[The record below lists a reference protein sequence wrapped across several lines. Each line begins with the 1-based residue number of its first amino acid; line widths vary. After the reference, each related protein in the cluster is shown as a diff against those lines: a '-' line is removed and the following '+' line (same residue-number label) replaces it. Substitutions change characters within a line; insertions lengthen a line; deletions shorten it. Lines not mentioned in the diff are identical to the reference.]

1 MTASQENV
9 MHEKSLTELRAALA
23 AKECSAVELAQLY
36 LDRIDAAGSLNAF
49 IQVDPA
55 LTLAQAKAADA
66 LLASGNA
73 GPLTGVP
80 VAHKD
85 VFVTRGWRATAGS
98 KMLANYESPFDATVV
113 ERLNRAGM
121 VCVGKTNMDEFAMG
135 SSNENSYFGP
145 VLNPWDRAAVPGG
158 SSGGSAAAVAAR
170 LVPVATGTDTGGSI
184 RQPASFSGVT
194 GIKPTY
200 GRVSRYGMI
209 AFASSLDQAGP
220 FARDAASCATLLNAM
235 AGFDER
241 DSTSLARDDE
251 DYTRHLGKTWSGD
264 EVMGAARPLAGLRIG
279 LPKEYFGAGLADDV
293 RAAIDAALKQYEAL
307 GATLVDVSLPKTEL
321 SIPVYYVIAPAEASS
336 NLSRFDGVRYG
347 HRAAGYRDLLDMYK
361 KSRAEGFGP
370 EVKRRILVGA
380 YVLSHGYYDAYYLQA
395 QKIRRI
401 IAQDFQEAFEH
412 CDVIMGP
419 VAPSVAW
426 DLGAKGDDPVQMYL
440 ADIYTLSVSLAG
452 LPGMSVPCGFGAG
465 PNARRPVGLQ
475 IIGNYFSEARMLQV
489 ADAFQRAT
497 GWHRETP
504 VAAHEPSSLQSRVS
518 SPAGAHAPAGR
529 EV

>member
-1 MTASQENV
+1 

-23 AKECSAVELAQLY
+23 ARECSAVELAQSY
-36 LDRIDAAGSLNAF
+36 LKRIDAANGLNAF
-49 IQVDPA
+49 IQVDPE

-66 LLASGNA
+66 LLHTGHA
-73 GPLTGVP
+73 GPLAGLP
-80 VAHKD
+80 IAHKD
-85 VFVTRGWRATAGS
+85 VFVTKGWRSTAGS

-113 ERLNRAGM
+113 ARLQKAGM

-145 VLNPWDRAAVPGG
+145 VQNPWDRKAVPGG

-170 LVPVATGTDTGGSI
+170 LAPAATGTDTGGSI

-220 FARDAASCATLLNAM
+220 MAQSAADCATLLNAM

-241 DSTSLARDDE
+241 DSTSLAREDE
-251 DYTRHLGKTWSGD
+251 DYTRYLGKSWQEGGD
-264 EVMGAARPLAGLRIG
+264 GAGKPLAGLRIG

-293 RAAIDAALKQYEAL
+293 RASIDAALKQYEAL
-307 GATLVDVSLPKTEL
+307 GATLVEVSLPKTEL

-336 NLSRFDGVRYG
+336 NLSRFDGVRFG
-347 HRAAGYRDLLDMYK
+347 HRAAEYRDLLDMYK

-401 IAQDFQEAFEH
+401 IAQDFQEAFKQ

-465 PNARRPVGLQ
+465 ANARRPVGLQ
-475 IIGNYFSEARMLQV
+475 IIGNYFNEARMLQV

-497 GWHRETP
+497 GWHR
-504 VAAHEPSSLQSRVS
+504 Q
-518 SPAGAHAPAGR
+518 APAG
-529 EV
+529 V